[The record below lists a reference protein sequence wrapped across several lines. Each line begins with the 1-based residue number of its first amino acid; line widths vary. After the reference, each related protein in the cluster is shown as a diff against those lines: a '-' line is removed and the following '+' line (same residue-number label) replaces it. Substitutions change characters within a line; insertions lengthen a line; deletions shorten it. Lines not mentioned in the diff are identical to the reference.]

1 MIIGIG
7 HIGVGVKD
15 IEKTARTLSEV
26 LGVPMPEI
34 KELPERHA
42 KVALVDLGPISMEL
56 VQEDDENGL
65 LGKFVKE
72 KGEGIHH
79 FCMNTDDIDGDIE
92 ALKAQGVE
100 MFHDHPKMGLRG
112 KRIAFIN
119 PKSLAGLWC
128 ELSEP

>member
-1 MIIGIG
+1 MIGGIQ

-34 KELPERHA
+34 RELPERRA

-79 FCMNTDDIDGDIE
+79 FCVDSDDMEGDIA
-92 ALKAQGVE
+92 ALKAKGVK
-100 MFHDHPKMGLRG
+100 MIHDHPKMGLRG
-112 KRIAFIN
+112 KRIAFIS
-119 PKSLAGLWC
+119 PDSLGGLYC

>member
-1 MIIGIG
+1 MITGIG

-34 KELPERHA
+34 TELPERHA
-42 KVALVDLGPISMEL
+42 KVALVNLGPISMEL

-65 LGKFVKE
+65 LGSFVKQ

-79 FCMNTDDIDGDIE
+79 FCMDTDDIEGDIE
-92 ALKAQGVE
+92 ALKAQGVK
-100 MFHDHPKMGLRG
+100 MIHDHPKMGLRG
-112 KRIAFIN
+112 KRIAFIS
-119 PKSLAGLWC
+119 PESLNGLFC

>member
-1 MIIGIG
+1 MITGIG

-34 KELPERHA
+34 TELPERHA
-42 KVALVDLGPISMEL
+42 KVALVNLGPISMEL

-65 LGKFVKE
+65 LGSFVKQ

-79 FCMNTDDIDGDIE
+79 FCMDTDDIEGDIA
-92 ALKAQGVE
+92 ALKAKGVE
-100 MFHDHPKMGLRG
+100 MIHEHPKMGLRG
-112 KRIAFIN
+112 KKIAFISPN
-119 PKSLAGLWC
+119 SLNGLYC